1 MSDNKGN
8 LKLLAVTYYLP
19 KRVYKEEKKVYNT
32 GPRLTMPTTLRWNN
46 FSRGLKKKK
55 TGYSTFW

>member
-8 LKLLAVTYYLP
+8 LKLFAVTYYRP
-19 KRVYKEEKKVYNT
+19 KRVYKEEKRFYNT
-32 GPRLTMPTTLRWNN
+32 DPRLTMPTTLGWNN

-55 TGYSTFW
+55 TGDSTFW